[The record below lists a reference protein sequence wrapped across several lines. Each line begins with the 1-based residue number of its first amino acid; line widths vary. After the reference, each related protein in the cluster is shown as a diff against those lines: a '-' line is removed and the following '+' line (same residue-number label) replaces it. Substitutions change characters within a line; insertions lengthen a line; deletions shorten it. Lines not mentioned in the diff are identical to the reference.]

1 MKKNRR
7 MLITGV
13 SGLLGNNLAYCLRDK
28 FEILGLYLEHPV
40 AISGIRTLR
49 ADLLSENSFE
59 DIIHEFAPD
68 ILIHCASLT
77 NVDFCETNRDI
88 TDKVN
93 VIGTKNMVES
103 LRHAETKLVY
113 ISTDSVYDGIKG
125 NFAETDAVKPQNYYG
140 VSKYKGELEVLKR
153 NGSLIIRTNIFG
165 WNIQEKFSIAEW
177 IMNELSNDRSIKGFK
192 DAFFSSIYTFDLA
205 KILLAAVERNL
216 SGVFNCGSRTST
228 SKYEFAL
235 QIAGHFKLNKDLIQ
249 PISIADFDFKAK
261 RGKNLS
267 LDVNHMRRELN
278 VDFPTIKESVQSFFS
293 DYEQGIP
300 QKIKHLKPDI

>member
-1 MKKNRR
+1 MF
-7 MLITGV
+7 ITGV
-13 SGLLGNNLAYCLRDK
+13 SGLLGNNLAYFFRDK
-28 FEILGLYLEHPV
+28 FEIMGLYLDHMV
-40 AISGIRTLR
+40 DIHGIQIQK
-49 ADLLSENSFE
+49 ADIQSKNALQ
-59 DIIHEFAPD
+59 DILNEFKPD

-77 NVDFCETNRDI
+77 NVDFCELNHAA
-88 TDKVN
+88 TDSVN
-93 VIGTKNMVES
+93 VTGTRNIVES
-103 LRHAETKLVY
+103 LYGKDTKLIY

-125 NFAETDAVKPQNYYG
+125 NFIETDAVRPQNYYG

-165 WNIQEKFSIAEW
+165 WNIQDKFSIAEW
-177 IMNELSNDRSIKGFK
+177 IMNELSNDRPIRGFK
-192 DAFFSSIYTFDLA
+192 DALFSSIYTFDLA
-205 KILLAAVERNL
+205 KILLAAMERDL

-267 LDVNHMRRELN
+267 LDVNQMRRELN
-278 VDFPTIKESVQSFFS
+278 IDFPTIKESVQSFFS

-300 QKIKHLKPDI
+300 QKIKHLKA